1 VGGLSARLLGWS
13 LFVLVLALLAY
24 GAQLNGDEND
34 PNVAYR
40 WSSSINGLVF
50 YLLVLGIAMLIT
62 RGLDRRS
69 FLGLRAPSSWSRA
82 FGISLGILFA
92 VLVASAV
99 VGALGGMPEE
109 EQGLIP
115 EEWNSHRVAQFAA
128 YAGVVAILAPI
139 VEEVMFRGVGYGLL
153 EPFGRTRA
161 VVIVGIAFAL
171 IHGLLTG
178 FPVIATFGIGITYLR
193 NRTRSLYPCIGLHAF
208 FNGVGLALGVLT

>member
-1 VGGLSARLLGWS
+1 METRTTRMWPIAGARASTG
-13 LFVLVLALLAY
+13 
-24 GAQLNGDEND
+24 
-34 PNVAYR
+34 
-40 WSSSINGLVF
+40 SSS
-50 YLLVLGIAMLIT
+50 T
-62 RGLDRRS
+62 C
-69 FLGLRAPSSWSRA
+69 SSSGSRA

-153 EPFGRTRA
+153 
-161 VVIVGIAFAL
+161 
-171 IHGLLTG
+171 
-178 FPVIATFGIGITYLR
+178 
-193 NRTRSLYPCIGLHAF
+193 
-208 FNGVGLALGVLT
+208 